1 MAIRLGE
8 ILIQRGL
15 LTEAQV
21 DQILD
26 QQTQWHR
33 PFGVLAEEM
42 FGLSVDDVEQAWA
55 EQYAALTRTL
65 DVRHE
70 TPDPNALAMVDRR
83 QAWQFRVLPLRFDGE
98 ELMVATTRDQLARAL
113 RFASRCLATPC
124 YLVLTETRA
133 LGESLMRHFPMA
145 GMTADSILQ
154 PVPAI
159 GPNRSAMKTVAWFGR
174 EH

>member
-15 LTEAQV
+15 LTQAQV
-21 DQILD
+21 EEILD
-26 QQTQWHR
+26 QQSQWHR

-55 EQYAALTRTL
+55 EQYAALTRVL

-70 TPDPNALAMVDRR
+70 TPEPHALAMVDRR

-98 ELMVATTRDQLARAL
+98 ELMVATTREQLSRAL
-113 RFASRCLATPC
+113 RFVSRCLASPC
-124 YLVLTETRA
+124 YLVLTESRA
-133 LGESLMRHFPMA
+133 LGEALVRHFPMA
-145 GMTADSILQ
+145 GMTPDSILQ
-154 PVPAI
+154 PAPALS
-159 GPNRSAMKTVAWFGR
+159 PNRSGMKNCGWYGQTG
-174 EH
+174 